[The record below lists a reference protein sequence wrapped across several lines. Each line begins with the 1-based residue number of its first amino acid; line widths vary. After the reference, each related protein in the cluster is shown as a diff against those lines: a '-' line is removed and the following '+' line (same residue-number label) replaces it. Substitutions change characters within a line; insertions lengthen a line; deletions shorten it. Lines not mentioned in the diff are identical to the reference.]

1 MQSDEREGRD
11 CVVRGYET
19 VLKAY
24 CSKRVWM
31 KFSRKAIKERV
42 IMLALWLLI
51 GKHEVG

>member
-24 CSKRVWM
+24 CSKKVWM
-31 KFSRKAIKERV
+31 KFKRNSHKTSMIARSF
-42 IMLALWLLI
+42 
-51 GKHEVG
+51 GGF